1 MRHAAVVLTAVAAAL
16 LVMSG
21 SAEGHHGWVEFDMQ
35 KEVTLKGTVTAF
47 HWTNPHCVIE
57 FTVKDDKGGKPA
69 KWQAETS
76 SLSSLSRKGWSAVS
90 LEPGD
95 QIEIT
100 GNPTK
105 HGAKS
110 MWVTKLV
117 ANGKVLKEGGGYQ

>member
-1 MRHAAVVLTAVAAAL
+1 MVAALSAVVMAV

-21 SAEGHHGWVEFDMQ
+21 VAEGHHGWVEFDME
-35 KEVTLKGTVTAF
+35 KVVTLKGTVTAF
-47 HWTNPHCVIE
+47 HWTNPHCVVE
-57 FTVKDDKGGKPA
+57 FNVKDDNGKVA

-76 SLSSLSRKGWSAVS
+76 SLASLSRKGWTAVS

-105 HGAKS
+105 HGARS
-110 MWVTKLV
+110 MWVTRIV